1 MTLNGTWNEFD
12 LKFNGQVDRIHKYR
26 WARSSWG
33 WMGWRNCNI
42 LGVQCSY

>member
-26 WARSSWG
+26 
-33 WMGWRNCNI
+33 
-42 LGVQCSY
+42 